1 MPLKVFGQNAGSED
15 AKQQVVFD
23 RKAVLHVLNALNP
36 SPEPLP
42 PEEGR
47 ISVHA
52 AVSKISVVYEK
63 LRNAIDYRED
73 HLLRKS
79 AIERIIRRQMVLES
93 DPYVIANN
101 LIREL
106 IAARY
111 LPNDTLPESLI
122 DDSALV
128 VRKFQAVLSV
138 KIGDDAYRDWLR
150 HIISCE
156 LEELLTNPVSDKAFV
171 SFLYQRLAER
181 IGIKGVS
188 IPDPERRLHI
198 FVSCYRMLMKAD
210 DDQVG
215 YKYLRAF
222 VSLWMRPEEWI
233 DGPDRVAQ
241 EVYGAYHRIREILK
255 SKLTQRMLR
264 AVRPYAVSLWMLRS
278 ALQEEEQ
285 PSALL
290 DSREDVQ
297 KAVEGVVAKRDK
309 QATGKQWRGIVRAM
323 IYLLITKIVFA
334 LAIEIPVEKWLYGS
348 HSSTSLIINISL
360 PPAIM
365 LIVGLFISRPGT
377 ANRRKILEFVDSLL
391 TPAGPHKQE
400 ISAPRRRVGASAF
413 FSWFLYPIMYGVS
426 FGIIGYWLLEI
437 HFTSVAI
444 AVFFFFL
451 CVVSFFGYRLRMSA
465 QEINVLKPKE
475 RLITAILD
483 FLTLPILHAGR
494 WLSTSISK
502 INVFAFILDVLFE
515 APLKLFLGVM
525 EESLKFI
532 REKKD
537 ELTE

>member
-1 MPLKVFGQNAGSED
+1 MPLKAFGSASSSEQV
-15 AKQQVVFD
+15 KQQVAFD
-23 RKAVLHVLNALNP
+23 KKAISQLLHALRP
-36 SPEPLP
+36 APEALP

-63 LRNAIDYRED
+63 LRNAIDYREE
-73 HLLRKS
+73 HLLRKG
-79 AIERIIRRQMVLES
+79 AIDRILRRQLVLES
-93 DPYVIANN
+93 DPYVVSNN

-111 LPNDTLPESLI
+111 LPNNALPESLI
-122 DDSALV
+122 DDSAVV
-128 VRKFQAVLSV
+128 VRKLQAVLQV
-138 KIGDDAYRDWLR
+138 KIGNEKYREWLR
-150 HIISCE
+150 GVVSCE

-171 SFLYQRLAER
+171 SFLYQRLSER
-181 IGIKGVS
+181 IQVKGV
-188 IPDPERRLHI
+188 ILPDPERRLHI

-210 DDQVG
+210 EQQAG
-215 YKYLRAF
+215 YKYLRAY
-222 VSLWMRPEEWI
+222 VSSWTHSEEWI
-233 DGPDRVAQ
+233 EAPDRVAQ

-278 ALQEEEQ
+278 ALQEESQ
-285 PSALL
+285 PGEIL
-290 DSREDVQ
+290 DSREETQ
-297 KAVEGVVAKRDK
+297 KSVESVVAKRDK
-309 QATGKQWRGIVRAM
+309 QAAGKQWRGIVRAM
-323 IYLLITKIVFA
+323 IYLLITKIIFA
-334 LAIEIPVEKWLYGS
+334 LAIEIPVEKWLYGE
-348 HSSTSLIINISL
+348 HSSTSLIINIAL
-360 PPAIM
+360 PPTIM
-365 LIVGLFISRPGT
+365 LVVGLFISRPGV
-377 ANRRKILEFVDSLL
+377 ANRRKILEYVDMLL

-400 ISAPRRRVGASAF
+400 ISAPRRRVGVSAF
-413 FSWFLYPIMYGVS
+413 LFTLLYLLMYGLS
-426 FGIIGYWLLEI
+426 FGFISYWLLKLE
-437 HFTSVAI
+437 FTFVAI
-444 AVFFFFL
+444 SIFFFFL

-494 WLSTSISK
+494 WLSVSISK
-502 INVFAFILDVLFE
+502 VNVFAFIFDVLFE